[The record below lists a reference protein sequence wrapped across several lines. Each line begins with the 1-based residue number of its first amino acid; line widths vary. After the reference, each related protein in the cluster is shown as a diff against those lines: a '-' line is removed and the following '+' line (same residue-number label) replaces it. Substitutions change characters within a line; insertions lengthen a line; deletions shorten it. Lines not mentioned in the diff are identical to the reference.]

1 VSRISA
7 NDDIARI
14 MDSMG
19 LPGNMSKGPE
29 PVVARDL
36 VVVVALEFVVKSTVV
51 TSPPVPSPTV
61 VSDDVSWDEVPV
73 LPLGAPLDVPLV
85 PSPSPPT
92 AAAGVVMVA
101 DPPEFDPSVRPPL
114 IAATVAVGVGDG
126 TSGTVVGEGDSVD
139 VPPALMALGV
149 TDAVG
154 ATASVG
160 MDVAVAVA
168 VTLVVAIAVTLVVA
182 IAVTLVV
189 AIAVTL
195 VVAVAVTLVVAVAV
209 TLVVAVAVTLV
220 VAVAVTVEV
229 AFVSGTAGSPEMSTQ
244 SIWVPRSAGERCR
257 SMA

>member
-1 VSRISA
+1 MSRISA

-36 VVVVALEFVVKSTVV
+36 VVVGALELAIKFTVV

-85 PSPSPPT
+85 PSPPP
-92 AAAGVVMVA
+92 AGGVVRVA
-101 DPPEFDPSVRPPL
+101 DPPEFDPPVRPPL
-114 IAATVAVGVGDG
+114 IAATGAVGVGDG

-149 TDAVG
+149 MDAVG
-154 ATASVG
+154 ATASAG
-160 MDVAVAVA
+160 MDVAVTRVVAVAMTRVVAVAVA
-168 VTLVVAIAVTLVVA
+168 VTR
-182 IAVTLVV
+182 
-189 AIAVTL
+189 
-195 VVAVAVTLVVAVAV
+195 VVAVAVTRVVAVAV
-209 TLVVAVAVTLV
+209 AVTRVVAVAVIV
-220 VAVAVTVEV
+220 GA
-229 AFVSGTAGSPEMSTQ
+229 AFVSGTAGTPVMSTQ